1 MSDRLERIQ
10 DAYLNQPIREFLDND
25 GNADEYAAL
34 VFNGEIFGAGQ
45 EVIDEELGILTAE
58 DLADA
63 LRMLLAK
70 ENQLRALD
78 EHRTGTQ
85 FQPLDDTSPTVLVQF
100 KAPESL
106 RGALDETAQAR
117 GLSRSEAVREAITSW
132 LESRSE

>member
-85 FQPLDDTSPTVLVQF
+85 FQPLDQSSPTALVQV
-100 KAPESL
+100 KMTEAL
-106 RGALDETAQAR
+106 RDELDVAAQER
-117 GLSRSEAVREAITSW
+117 GLSRSAAIREALVAW
-132 LESRSE
+132 MARDGE